1 MSFLRRL
8 SITWQFNLLSA
19 FALLLMVSGTAVSLH
34 QSYNA
39 EMAEKKFQIRSMD
52 EAAAS
57 IAEYY
62 VGLAK
67 AGSMTTPEAQKAALA
82 AIGAIRYGNNTN
94 YLFVYNTEGVAL
106 QHPFKKL
113 IGKNLMNVPDAK
125 GKLFN
130 PEMFRQAIEGH
141 VYFAHYV
148 WPRTA
153 GATPEPK
160 MSSLLL
166 VPEWHWVVGTGVYID
181 DVDSMML
188 AHLLTLSAIFLPLLG
203 LYLIAV
209 FAARRQISGLL
220 TGLSQAMKR
229 ISAGDLN
236 APIPATDR
244 HDELGIM
251 ATSLTSFKAD
261 AIEKRK
267 LEADAETIRRQAEE
281 THRLAEA
288 EAARRAEEQSAVIVG
303 LGGGLSRL
311 AAGDLSQSL
320 DTKFAAE
327 YESLRADFNA
337 ALKQLRAT
345 MAAVGE
351 SVGNVRAGTA
361 EMMEA
366 ADDLSRRT
374 EHQAAALEET
384 VAALDGV
391 TRTVK
396 ETAEDAERVLRVV
409 GQAHDKAS
417 QSGTV
422 MRNAVEAMTEIEASS
437 GQIGNIIGVIDEI
450 AFQTNLLALNAGVE
464 AARAGEAGRGFAV
477 VATEVRAL
485 AQRSAEAAKEI
496 KTLISTSGAQVETG
510 VRLVGETGTALAEI
524 VTQVAELNQMVKKI
538 SSSATQQSMGL
549 AEVNAAMGQMDQV
562 TQQNAAMVEE
572 STAACH
578 ALAENAGQLDQLI
591 AQFNITAAPGKTAQP
606 AKGKPEGQA
615 HAKILTGNF
624 RPLPGAVTG

>member
-19 FALLLMVSGTAVSLH
+19 FALLLMVSGTAVSLR

-82 AIGAIRYGNNTN
+82 AIGAIRYDSTN
-94 YLFVYNTEGVAL
+94 YIFVYDTSGVML
-106 QHPFKKL
+106 QIPFKSL
-113 IGKNLMNVPDAK
+113 IGKNRMNVPDAK

-181 DVDSMML
+181 DVDSMMIS
-188 AHLLTLSAIFLPLLG
+188 HLLTLSAIFLPLLG

-209 FAARRQISGLL
+209 FGARRQISGLL
-220 TGLSQAMKR
+220 TGLSQAMRR

-236 APIPATDR
+236 TKIPATDR
-244 HDELGIM
+244 HDEIGIM

-267 LEADAETIRRQAEE
+267 LEAEAETIRRQAEE

-288 EAARRAEEQSAVIVG
+288 EAARRAAEQSAVIAG

-311 AAGDLSQSL
+311 AAGDLSQTL
-320 DTKFAAE
+320 DTVFAAD

-562 TQQNAAMVEE
+562 TQQNAACRCCCRMSPRPVRVPKPPC
-572 STAACH
+572 ARPWMARVCK
-578 ALAENAGQLDQLI
+578 A
-591 AQFNITAAPGKTAQP
+591 ITSCRRWNPRG
-606 AKGKPEGQA
+606 GG
-615 HAKILTGNF
+615 
-624 RPLPGAVTG
+624 